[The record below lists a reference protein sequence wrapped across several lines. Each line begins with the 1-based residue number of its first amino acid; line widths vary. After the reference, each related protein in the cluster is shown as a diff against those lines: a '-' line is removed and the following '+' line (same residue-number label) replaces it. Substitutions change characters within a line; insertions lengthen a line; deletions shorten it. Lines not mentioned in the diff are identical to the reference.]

1 MLRSLPVRSAAL
13 GPTRSAYLTITSA
26 LTILALSACNDD
38 GAAGPATRVLTTVT
52 VTVPTST
59 FEVGEIGGATAS
71 GFDQNGEP
79 IATGPVTWD
88 SDQQT
93 IAAVNPVTG
102 FILGIAEGTTRIT
115 ATAGGKIGERPITVK
130 KAAAVRINE
139 IQPRAET
146 PNGWLE
152 LSNPTTDAVD
162 LSGWSMVD
170 NNFFGPPYVF
180 PAGTTIPPGGLL
192 VIEESSLPFGLDAA
206 DSAHLFSKFGVQV
219 DAAAWANQPATTFGL
234 CPNQAGPV
242 LTTAPTKG
250 TANACPQ

>member
-1 MLRSLPVRSAAL
+1 M
-13 GPTRSAYLTITSA
+13 TRSAYLTIASA
-26 LTILALSACNDD
+26 LTILALSACDD
-38 GAAGPATRVLTTVT
+38 DDAAGPEARVLTTVT
-52 VTVPTST
+52 VTVPAST
-59 FEVGEIGGATAS
+59 IEVGEITGATAS

-79 IATGPVTWD
+79 ITTGPITWS

-93 IAAVNPVTG
+93 VAGVNPATG
-102 FILGIAEGTTRIT
+102 FILAVAEGTTRIT
-115 ATAGGKIGERPITVK
+115 ATAGGKVGERPITVQ

-152 LSNPTTDAVD
+152 LSNPTAAAVD
-162 LSGWSMVD
+162 LTGWGLID
-170 NNFFGPPYVF
+170 NNFFGPMFVF

-219 DAAAWANQPATTFGL
+219 DAAAWASQPATTFGL

-250 TANACPQ
+250 TANACPE